1 MGSCTQSARGE
12 GPGESLEGTER
23 DQKSFLVFS
32 PSSLSVARWSCE
44 KQTLKKSLPKSLNL
58 LGLLNF
64 LARIYRMS
72 LQDGSFSCDVEAAFL
87 SGKIPWSECTRR
99 QVS

>member
-23 DQKSFLVFS
+23 DQKSFPVFS

-44 KQTLKKSLPKSLNL
+44 KQTLKKSLPVPGSARALKFFGQDL
-58 LGLLNF
+58 LHEPSGRRILL
-64 LARIYRMS
+64 
-72 LQDGSFSCDVEAAFL
+72 
-87 SGKIPWSECTRR
+87 
-99 QVS
+99 